1 MFTKERDYKSGLI
14 SSTGVTIF
22 GKSTAVVK
30 PSSENLI
37 DKLFNDLLSNIN
49 DGSLTIQKNIKDK
62 GNTIL
67 LQNVLKTRLIELT
80 NEAKATFTNNLN
92 SANTDLTNDELKMAR
107 NIDKLNYIVNSV
119 DGYIDTK
126 GVPQIYTNNSANT
139 VTNIN
144 TVMSTYATLI
154 NNFNSD
160 LENSGIIAISAGT
173 IYNSE
178 QTYNLPGG
186 SFSDNLADK
195 RFFLVF
201 GSQLTNNYSDFELK
215 LLKPF
220 NNEKITKDIK
230 ESLLKNYKTP
240 ADKEK
245 KEISNTFS
253 TFNKNYI
260 KSKKYIPGDYKKYL
274 QDKRT
279 AGLTLNTS
287 PTEQNIKKLK
297 DLYTGQNSDPSKDT
311 FNGKVTF

>member
-1 MFTKERDYKSGLI
+1 MS
-14 SSTGVTIF
+14 
-22 GKSTAVVK
+22 
-30 PSSENLI
+30 
-37 DKLFNDLLSNIN
+37 
-49 DGSLTIQKNIKDK
+49 IQKDISNT
-62 GNTIL
+62 GNNVL
-67 LQNVLKTRLIELT
+67 QQNVLKTRLIELT

-92 SANTDLTNDELKMAR
+92 AANTDLTNAELKMVR

>member
-1 MFTKERDYKSGLI
+1 M
-14 SSTGVTIF
+14 
-22 GKSTAVVK
+22 
-30 PSSENLI
+30 
-37 DKLFNDLLSNIN
+37 
-49 DGSLTIQKNIKDK
+49 
-62 GNTIL
+62 
-67 LQNVLKTRLIELT
+67 
-80 NEAKATFTNNLN
+80 
-92 SANTDLTNDELKMAR
+92 
-107 NIDKLNYIVNSV
+107 
-119 DGYIDTK
+119 
-126 GVPQIYTNNSANT
+126 
-139 VTNIN
+139 
-144 TVMSTYATLI
+144 
-154 NNFNSD
+154 
-160 LENSGIIAISAGT
+160 
-173 IYNSE
+173 
-178 QTYNLPGG
+178 
-186 SFSDNLADK
+186 
-195 RFFLVF
+195 F

>member
-1 MFTKERDYKSGLI
+1 
-14 SSTGVTIF
+14 
-22 GKSTAVVK
+22 
-30 PSSENLI
+30 
-37 DKLFNDLLSNIN
+37 
-49 DGSLTIQKNIKDK
+49 
-62 GNTIL
+62 
-67 LQNVLKTRLIELT
+67 
-80 NEAKATFTNNLN
+80 
-92 SANTDLTNDELKMAR
+92 MAR

-126 GVPQIYTNNSANT
+126 GIPQIYTNNSGAT

-160 LENSGIIAISAGT
+160 LEKSGIIAISADT

-178 QTYNLPGG
+178 QTYKLPGG
-186 SFSDNLADK
+186 SFSENTPDK

-201 GSQLTNNYSDFELK
+201 GYQLTNNYSDFELK

-220 NNEKITKDIK
+220 DNAKITKDIK
-230 ESLLKNYKTP
+230 ESLLKNYKSP

-245 KEISNTFS
+245 KEISNIFS

-260 KSKKYIPGDYKKYL
+260 KSKKYIPGDYKTYL

-279 AGLTLNTS
+279 AGLILNTS
-287 PTEQNIKKLK
+287 PTEQNKTNLK
-297 DLYTGQNSDPSKDT
+297 NLYTGQNSDPNKDT